1 MFFLCLLII
10 AIERDDLLQF
20 VIVRLDGN
28 NSSYWS
34 YMMRNFY
41 RGKKMWGYVNGT
53 PVKPKNI
60 DEGYVA
66 LIDSR

>member
-53 PVKPKNI
+53 PEKPKNS